1 MDKDAYFVTKVR
13 IDKLHDM
20 FFRFSEKAVSII
32 LDKILG
38 NCNSKFNLNKLTD
51 NFINPVLNSIGALP
65 KDELANMAESL
76 IHITSLKRKIASD
89 LETVGGDIDVSI
101 ISKGDG
107 FIWKRRKH
115 YFDAELN
122 PQFFKK

>member
-1 MDKDAYFVTKVR
+1 MLNYENTINDRVDEFK
-13 IDKLHDM
+13 
-20 FFRFSEKAVSII
+20 S
-32 LDKILG
+32 
-38 NCNSKFNLNKLTD
+38 NLNKLTD

-122 PQFFKK
+122 PQFF